1 MIIYRVALTVNL
13 PKLEP
18 YAPNKDIQKEII
30 GTGRE
35 EFLKRQQLFSNVNN
49 ENKTI
54 IINEPT
60 ATDSKAETD
69 KQETTKVFDE
79 VQKTN
84 ETIIDDFLPGQYIN
98 YCKIFIII

>member
-1 MIIYRVALTVNL
+1 MTILIINRVALTVNL

-54 IINEPT
+54 INEPT

-69 KQETTKVFDE
+69 KQETTKVSEE

-98 YCKIFIII
+98 YM